1 MNAYDKYIHVSFFL
15 DRPDIFT
22 QVSGKDPE
30 VQKEMGCWK
39 TLGCEQSPT
48 DNIFKPINDNFY
60 FVNPARRFLQS
71 RETKRIVIR
80 KVGIVDSLNLK
91 YFLEENLSDDL
102 MKHLLFNIDILDKIF
117 IA

>member
-1 MNAYDKYIHVSFFL
+1 MNANNKIHLSFFR
-15 DRPDIFT
+15 DRPDLFT
-22 QVSGKDPE
+22 E
-30 VQKEMGCWK
+30 VFDLSHLGERELGCWAQNN
-39 TLGCEQSPT
+39 EFSRPT
-48 DNIFKPINDNFY
+48 ANIFKSNSGDYYFINPSADY
-60 FVNPARRFLQS
+60 FIY

-80 KVGIVDSLNLK
+80 KVGIVDSLKLK